1 MKINVLITAFAMVTV
16 FGGVLAADPDGKIN
30 AVLVAELPSPDANGW
45 YEIGVSNYAKAKGSF
60 DSRTATGIGYVDWQ
74 ALSDAGLTAG
84 AKVKLVGG
92 VALDDLPDSYEYDF
106 AGLKNVAILDVN
118 LFKKM
123 PIPAGCGA
131 IAVSKKT
138 ITKNGTVDGSA
149 VEIAWNTGALTIST
163 CVTNNGW
170 IVAGNNS
177 VNNSLVFTKGMVGSG
192 TCYISGRYRATTF
205 NGPLEFDGTL
215 ELSESNQSQTFYV
228 NATNDLSKIG
238 AFRFYKF
245 NNSYTERTYQLIY
258 NPVRSS
264 EDGPSTLRM
273 DMAVADD
280 GISYGGLSE
289 VTGRQRRWAV
299 QLCVCSNNTI
309 EISNMLF
316 NQGPLG
322 LFAGLNAAYTV
333 GGTVPD
339 FDKGFGNVIIGNDE
353 GIVNHC
359 VPMLYPSPQVNLTF
373 KGRFMRYT
381 GSYDATIDYRGESN
395 CVNRA
400 FFDCSNFKGSSSG
413 DDWPRTMYIR
423 GFSPYNLPRR
433 ITIPTFAAAQNQTQL
448 TITDSTWTMP
458 LDFSAVDTNEINP
471 NRCETNCK
479 RLDIAASG
487 TVYVI
492 NATPAA
498 VCAYP
503 QHRTE
508 YPILTCSTGGET
520 AFAGWNVEFIGSWKG
535 ASVSKVVKDTGL
547 YISVKR
553 IGGFAISFR

>member
-1 MKINVLITAFAMVTV
+1 
-16 FGGVLAADPDGKIN
+16 
-30 AVLVAELPSPDANGW
+30 
-45 YEIGVSNYAKAKGSF
+45 
-60 DSRTATGIGYVDWQ
+60 
-74 ALSDAGLTAG
+74 
-84 AKVKLVGG
+84 
-92 VALDDLPDSYEYDF
+92 
-106 AGLKNVAILDVN
+106 
-118 LFKKM
+118 
-123 PIPAGCGA
+123 
-131 IAVSKKT
+131 
-138 ITKNGTVDGSA
+138 
-149 VEIAWNTGALTIST
+149 
-163 CVTNNGW
+163 
-170 IVAGNNS
+170 
-177 VNNSLVFTKGMVGSG
+177 
-192 TCYISGRYRATTF
+192 
-205 NGPLEFDGTL
+205 
-215 ELSESNQSQTFYV
+215 
-228 NATNDLSKIG
+228 
-238 AFRFYKF
+238 
-245 NNSYTERTYQLIY
+245 
-258 NPVRSS
+258 
-264 EDGPSTLRM
+264 
-273 DMAVADD
+273 
-280 GISYGGLSE
+280 
-289 VTGRQRRWAV
+289 
-299 QLCVCSNNTI
+299 
-309 EISNMLF
+309 
-316 NQGPLG
+316 
-322 LFAGLNAAYTV
+322 
-333 GGTVPD
+333 
-339 FDKGFGNVIIGNDE
+339 
-353 GIVNHC
+353 
-359 VPMLYPSPQVNLTF
+359 MLYPSPQLNLTF

-448 TITDSTWTMP
+448 TITDSTWTIP

-487 TVYVI
+487 TVYVT